1 MIQLGSISDI
11 ITVMNM
17 LITDMMPLIILTLGI
32 LIGLIIFDLLVRVF
46 KNKNDRRVYNHG
58 DDQHD
63 DDDYD
68 DDF

>member
-1 MIQLGSISDI
+1 MIQIGSISDI

-46 KNKNDRRVYNHG
+46 RNKNDRRGYDHG

-63 DDDYD
+63 DDD
-68 DDF
+68 F